1 MKQCNRKNLICYLIC
16 ISLVFSWVT
25 FGISNTSELFSSS
38 SKDDSCTFQVIKDAL
53 PATVSTFSGFGGI
66 FAVLLTSPCYKFFV
80 VLLSLILVNTAIIYS
95 RTTILNYIHQKD
107 GKK

>member
-38 SKDDSCTFQVIKDAL
+38 SKDDSCTFQVIKDASQEVQPHL
-53 PATVSTFSGFGGI
+53 HVYAMQTIPFQDL
-66 FAVLLTSPCYKFFV
+66 AVFLQFF
-80 VLLSLILVNTAIIYS
+80 
-95 RTTILNYIHQKD
+95 
-107 GKK
+107 